1 MQVGSVYIQEGSVH
15 IQVRSANI
23 LSCIQLG
30 NNNNNNNNNN
40 TRSERDLR
48 SCEVT

>member
-1 MQVGSVYIQEGSVH
+1 MCLYTEEGSVH
-15 IQVRSANI
+15 IEVRSANI

-30 NNNNNNNNNN
+30 NNNNNNNN
-40 TRSERDLR
+40 TRSERYLR